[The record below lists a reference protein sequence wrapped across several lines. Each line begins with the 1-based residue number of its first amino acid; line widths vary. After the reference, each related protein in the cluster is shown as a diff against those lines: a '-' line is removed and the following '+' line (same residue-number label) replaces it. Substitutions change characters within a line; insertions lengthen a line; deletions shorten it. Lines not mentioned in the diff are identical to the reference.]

1 MIEDHEHTYPPIGW
15 PAPQTAPRYAPAP
28 VQSVTGL
35 RYGVSFDGDQ
45 LHIYS
50 ARTGTPME
58 TIKLPDGM
66 LLVREVR

>member
-1 MIEDHEHTYPPIGW
+1 MIEDHEHDYPPAGW
-15 PAPQTAPRYAPAP
+15 PTPAAAPRYAPAP
-28 VQSVTGL
+28 VQSVYGL
-35 RYGVSFDGDQ
+35 RYAITFDGDQ

-66 LLVREVR
+66 LLAREIR